1 MSHLPPRVQQS
12 DCLSAEERGL
22 RGGIPS
28 LWKEVQVGAEQE
40 EEEEEENGEW
50 DDSWRRE
57 ICSFIRVGQAG
68 QLLPLTSR
76 TSERPTPSRTKGL
89 LFLFP
94 LAAFLPLPLPLLF
107 FFFHTFSLIATL
119 QDQDMTWR
127 NKVLQVCKRKKKVQ
141 WCGVSGPET
150 QQTSMCLSHRI
161 SCESVPFTDGW
172 RMMESDGW
180 KAHFL
185 NRAPDDT
192 LLRHFIAKYL
202 NGAILW
208 LHKHQIFTL
217 F

>member
-76 TSERPTPSRTKGL
+76 TSERPAPSRTKGL

-127 NKVLQVCKRKKKVQ
+127 NKVLQVCKGKKKSTVM
-141 WCGVSGPET
+141 WCLWAWNTADLHVFVSQNQLWIFSLYWWLTDDGV
-150 QQTSMCLSHRI
+150 
-161 SCESVPFTDGW
+161 GW
-172 RMMESDGW
+172 MESTFPKQSTRW
-180 KAHFL
+180 YIIETF
-185 NRAPDDT
+185 
-192 LLRHFIAKYL
+192 YC
-202 NGAILW
+202 
-208 LHKHQIFTL
+208 
-217 F
+217 